1 MKTAVLAFFFLFAI
15 STTLP
20 SASATDFV
28 FDTDGDQVQNGLPY
42 YIISETGHGLEIA
55 QLANDKNPVSVIQ
68 SSTNYSN
75 GLPLRPS
82 SPILLLYITTDMR
95 LNINFVGVRYG
106 YWEVVDNSVKI
117 YRQMELVGPFKIGTH
132 KEGMYKILYVS
143 NDTPTPLRVSKS
155 NRNLNLDEGPL
166 LTVKFKKA
174 FTNSLG
180 RNIA

>member
-15 STTLP
+15 STTPP
-20 SASATDFV
+20 SASATHFV
-28 FDTDGDQVQNGLPY
+28 YDTDGDLVQNGGAY
-42 YIISETGHGLEIA
+42 YIVSETGHGLEIA

-82 SPILLLYITTDMR
+82 SPILLLYITTSMH
-95 LNINFVGVRYG
+95 LNFNFVGVTYG
-106 YWEVVDNSVKI
+106 FWEVVDNSVKI
-117 YRQMELVGPFKIGTH
+117 YRQLELVGPFKIETY
-132 KEGMYKILYVS
+132 KEGLYKILYIS
-143 NDTPTPLRVSKS
+143 DDTTTPLRVSTS
-155 NRNLNLDEGPL
+155 TRNLNLDEGPL

-174 FTNSLG
+174 AKSSLG